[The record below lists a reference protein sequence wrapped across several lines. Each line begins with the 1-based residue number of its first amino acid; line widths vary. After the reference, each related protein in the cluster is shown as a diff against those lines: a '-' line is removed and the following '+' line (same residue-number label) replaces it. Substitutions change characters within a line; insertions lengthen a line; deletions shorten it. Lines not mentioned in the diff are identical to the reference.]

1 MNFNTIATVLG
12 TMAFVTGSAMLI
24 PLVTAIVYGENEGIA
39 VFALT
44 AFLSLTVAFE
54 LKSNSRAKDNSL
66 AVREGVAITGLGW
79 LMVSLLGMLPYL
91 LGGYLGL
98 LDSFTES
105 VSGFTGTGATVIND
119 VEILPRSLL
128 LWRSLTNWIGGLG
141 IIVIFMAILPQMGQG
156 AMHIFRAESTTA
168 GANRQFP
175 RIRDNALALFSIYL
189 SLTSVCAG
197 IFVLCG
203 LMPWSAINHALT
215 TIATGGFSIYNNG
228 IIGYNNPALEMWL
241 SFFMLISSVS
251 FTLYLMALRHGKKI
265 LFASTELRFYLA
277 IVVTASILISADL
290 VAEMNLSVAEACRYA
305 IFQVTSISSTTAF
318 VTYDFDL
325 WPSFTKGIL
334 IMLMF
339 MGGCAGSTSG
349 GLKIARVVL
358 LGKLIKGIL
367 WQKMHPQMVYTVEM
381 NGQKVPWE
389 IMTAAGRF
397 FFAYVMVDI
406 MFAAVMIWDGI
417 KMTDAVGV
425 AVSTLA
431 SVGPGFGL
439 AGAMSNYSLLPP
451 LSKMFACV
459 VMFLGRL
466 EIFTVLALFSP
477 EFWRRDKG
485 W

>member
-1 MNFNTIATVLG
+1 MNFNTVASVLG
-12 TMAFVTGSAMLI
+12 TMALVTGSAMLV
-24 PLVTAIVYGENEGIA
+24 PLGLAIWQNEAEGVAI
-39 VFALT
+39 FALA
-44 AFLSLTVAFE
+44 AFLSLTIAFE
-54 LKSNSRAKDNSL
+54 LKNNSSAKDNSL
-66 AVREGVAITGLGW
+66 ALREGIAITGLGW

-91 LGGYLGL
+91 LGNYLNL

-105 VSGFTGTGATVIND
+105 VSGFTGTGATVMND
-119 VEILPRSLL
+119 VEILPDSLL

-175 RIRDNALALFSIYL
+175 RIRDNALALFTIYL
-189 SLTSVCAG
+189 FFTSLCTCA
-197 IFVLCG
+197 FVLCG
-203 LMPWSAINHALT
+203 LTSWAAVNHALT
-215 TIATGGFSIYNNG
+215 TIATGGFSVYNNG
-228 IIGYNNPALEMWL
+228 IIGYNSVALEMCM

-251 FTLYLMALRHGKKI
+251 FTLYLMALRHGGKI
-265 LFASTELRFYLA
+265 LLNSTELGFFVG
-277 IVVTASILISADL
+277 IVTVASVLIGIDL
-290 VAEMNLSVAEACRYA
+290 MTEMNLPAGEAFRYA
-305 IFQVTSISSTTAF
+305 VFHVASISSTTAF

-325 WPSFTKGIL
+325 WPGFTKGLL

-367 WQKMHPQMVYTVEM
+367 WQKMHPQMVYSVEM

-389 IMTAAGRF
+389 ILTAAGRY
-397 FFAYVMVDI
+397 FFAYI
-406 MFAAVMIWDGI
+406 MIDVTFAGIMILDGI
-417 KMTDAVGV
+417 EMTDAVGV
-425 AVSTLA
+425 AVSTLG

-451 LSKMFACV
+451 LSKICACA
-459 VMFLGRL
+459 VMLLGRL
-466 EIFTVLALFSP
+466 EIFTVLALFNP
-477 EFWRRDKG
+477 GLWQRGKA